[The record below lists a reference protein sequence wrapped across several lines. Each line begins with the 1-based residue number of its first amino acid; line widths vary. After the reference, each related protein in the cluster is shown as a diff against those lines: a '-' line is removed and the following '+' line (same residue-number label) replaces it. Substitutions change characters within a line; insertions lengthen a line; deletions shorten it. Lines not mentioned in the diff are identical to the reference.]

1 MVTTSAGASTYI
13 ECGGHK
19 QLYNLKGWAL
29 SAASS
34 LALPFKQQGKEEVIG
49 YTTFNPTQ
57 KCHSQ
62 VARTE
67 HT

>member
-1 MVTTSAGASTYI
+1 VAAI
-13 ECGGHK
+13 K
-19 QLYNLKGWAL
+19 QINIQKSWAL

-34 LALPFKQQGKEEVIG
+34 LALPFKQQGKEEVNG